1 MKKLKWAVLTAAL
14 VGMVTVPASA
24 SKLTINGSLTNYWTY
39 EDSNLEPNSLLTN
52 AKLNV
57 KLGFTE
63 GDITLKLN
71 VPFKLD
77 SFGTE
82 ESLIS
87 VFDDGWYLDLNTS
100 LLNLSF
106 SDAKDDLHKF
116 EPVNDPMGLGNNL
129 FDHVVFKL
137 NGENNDSVLVK
148 GSSVSDINFINSELF
163 RYTSIDSEF
172 PNYMRLTVDPDILG
186 KVYGSAGSFNYVG
199 YYAKSD
205 VNYRI
210 PEYLLDMTNPYGV
223 GEIEKEIINGENGEK
238 ALDKKLIDDI
248 HTFILRGT
256 MGIGDNVKIGAT
268 ATYLHYGDN
277 IMEIGNGDANIMLPP
292 DKQSQN
298 LNFGLDVTGNIPVIG
313 GNFAIAGAATAQVD
327 GADKFEYV
335 KDGHAF
341 SVELSDIPVGIF
353 KFGANFAG
361 SQKNAFSPLA
371 DRDSIMHTQNA
382 MKLGAEV
389 GTVIDIQGVK
399 LNLDFTDTVSGV
411 FFKEFN
417 ENVAKLTAS
426 VKPSNKYSLS
436 AAIKNEYSWKEEAD
450 PLTSIE
456 FAAKGKVNDNL
467 QLNGDVE
474 FGFGNNGNIIANA
487 YAIYDSELPASQ
499 HVQSSN
505 VKVAG
510 LLGYNGYNE
519 TLLEMPVA
527 NTIFYKVFAGFDT
540 QITDKV
546 SAKTGVYL
554 GKGVLNSA
562 GMKMV
567 GSVTAEYEITPA
579 MVLSGT
585 YTYRNWGEFSKPQ
598 TEEEEKLYN
607 SYSNHFANI
616 ALAVKASENT
626 SIKLSW
632 GNNGLAKSSTL
643 KYDNVMPWSYLEINP
658 KAEYRTMKTDALRL
672 DSAIEF

>member
-1 MKKLKWAVLTAAL
+1 M
-14 VGMVTVPASA
+14 
-24 SKLTINGSLTNYWTY
+24 
-39 EDSNLEPNSLLTN
+39 
-52 AKLNV
+52 
-57 KLGFTE
+57 
-63 GDITLKLN
+63 
-71 VPFKLD
+71 
-77 SFGTE
+77 
-82 ESLIS
+82 
-87 VFDDGWYLDLNTS
+87 
-100 LLNLSF
+100 
-106 SDAKDDLHKF
+106 
-116 EPVNDPMGLGNNL
+116 
-129 FDHVVFKL
+129 
-137 NGENNDSVLVK
+137 
-148 GSSVSDINFINSELF
+148 
-163 RYTSIDSEF
+163 
-172 PNYMRLTVDPDILG
+172 
-186 KVYGSAGSFNYVG
+186 
-199 YYAKSD
+199 
-205 VNYRI
+205 
-210 PEYLLDMTNPYGV
+210 
-223 GEIEKEIINGENGEK
+223 
-238 ALDKKLIDDI
+238 DDI

-256 MGIGDNVKIGAT
+256 VGIGNSVKIGAT

-277 IMEIGNGDANIMLPP
+277 QLPIIDGMEEIGKLDLNY
-292 DKQSQN
+292 QN
-298 LNFGLDVTGNIPVIG
+298 LNFGLDVTGDIPVIG

-327 GADKFEYV
+327 PDDKFEYV

-341 SVELSDIPVGIF
+341 SVELSDIRVGMF

-371 DRDSIMHTQNA
+371 DRDSIMHTQNV

-399 LNLDFTDTVSGV
+399 LNLDFTDTISGV

-417 ENVAKLTAS
+417 NNVAKLTAS
-426 VKPSNKYSLS
+426 VNPSNKYSLS
-436 AAIKNEYSWKEEAD
+436 TALKNDYSWDNDENSEND
-450 PLTSIE
+450 PKPYTSIE
-456 FAAKGKVNDNL
+456 FAAKGNINDNL

-474 FGFGNNGNIIANA
+474 FGFGNNGNVIANA

-519 TLLEMPVA
+519 TLKVPVA

-554 GKGVLNSA
+554 GKGVLNLND
-562 GMKMV
+562 MKMV

-585 YTYRNWGEFSKPQ
+585 YTYRNWGEINSEVA
-598 TEEEEKLYN
+598 EE
-607 SYSNHFANI
+607 YSNHFANI

-632 GNNGLAKSSTL
+632 GNNGLAKPSTL

-658 KAEYRTMKTDALRL
+658 KAEYRTMKADALRL
-672 DSAIEF
+672 DLAIEF

>member
-1 MKKLKWAVLTAAL
+1 MRKFKWAVLTAAL

-24 SKLTINGSLTNYWTY
+24 AKITINGSLTNYWTY
-39 EDSNLEPNSLLTN
+39 EDSDLEPNDLLKN
-52 AKLNV
+52 VKLNV
-57 KLGFTE
+57 KLGVTE

-71 VPFKLD
+71 VPFNLAGLGEDKVMKA
-77 SFGTE
+77 
-82 ESLIS
+82 I
-87 VFDDGWYLDLNTS
+87 FDDEWYLDLNTS
-100 LLNLSF
+100 MLNLSF

-137 NGENNDSVLVK
+137 NGENADSLLI
-148 GSSVSDINFINSELF
+148 SSASVSDINFISSEDMH
-163 RYTSIDSEF
+163 YDSTESEF
-172 PNYMRLTVDPDILG
+172 PNYTELTVDPDILG
-186 KVYGSAGSFNYVG
+186 KIYGSLGSFDYVG

-205 VNYRI
+205 VNRRI
-210 PEYLLDMTNPYGV
+210 KDFDNPYGS
-223 GEIEKEIINGENGEK
+223 GEILKNE
-238 ALDKKLIDDI
+238 LDDI

-256 MGIGDNVKIGAT
+256 VGIGNSVKIGAT

-277 IMEIGNGDANIMLPP
+277 QLPIIDGMEEIGKLDLNY
-292 DKQSQN
+292 QN
-298 LNFGLDVTGNIPVIG
+298 LNFGLDVTGDIPVIG

-327 GADKFEYV
+327 PDDKFEYV

-341 SVELSDIPVGIF
+341 SVELSDIRVGMF

-371 DRDSIMHTQNA
+371 DRDSIMHTQNV

-399 LNLDFTDTVSGV
+399 LNLDFTDTISGV

-417 ENVAKLTAS
+417 NNVAKLTAS
-426 VKPSNKYSLS
+426 VNPSNKYSLS
-436 AAIKNEYSWKEEAD
+436 TALKNDYSWDNDENSEND
-450 PLTSIE
+450 PKPYTSIE
-456 FAAKGKVNDNL
+456 FAAKGNINDNL

-474 FGFGNNGNIIANA
+474 FGFGNNGNVIANA

-519 TLLEMPVA
+519 TLKVPVA

-554 GKGVLNSA
+554 GKGVLNLND
-562 GMKMV
+562 MKMV

-585 YTYRNWGEFSKPQ
+585 YTYRNWGEINSEVA
-598 TEEEEKLYN
+598 EE
-607 SYSNHFANI
+607 YSNHFANI

-626 SIKLSW
+626 SITLSW
-632 GNNGLAKSSTL
+632 GNNGLAKPSTL

-658 KAEYRTMKTDALRL
+658 KAEYRTMKADALRL
-672 DSAIEF
+672 DLAIEF

>member
-1 MKKLKWAVLTAAL
+1 MRKFKWAVLTAAL

-24 SKLTINGSLTNYWTY
+24 AKITINGSLTNYWTY
-39 EDSNLEPNSLLTN
+39 EDSDLEPNDLLKN
-52 AKLNV
+52 VKLNV
-57 KLGFTE
+57 KLGVTE

-71 VPFKLD
+71 VPFNLAGLGEDKVMKA
-77 SFGTE
+77 
-82 ESLIS
+82 I
-87 VFDDGWYLDLNTS
+87 FDDEWYLDLNTS
-100 LLNLSF
+100 MLNLSF

-137 NGENNDSVLVK
+137 NGENADSLLI
-148 GSSVSDINFINSELF
+148 SSASVSDINFISSEDMH
-163 RYTSIDSEF
+163 YDSTESEF
-172 PNYMRLTVDPDILG
+172 PNYTELTVDPDILG
-186 KVYGSAGSFNYVG
+186 KIYGSLGSFDYVG

-205 VNYRI
+205 VNRRI
-210 PEYLLDMTNPYGV
+210 KDFDNPYGS
-223 GEIEKEIINGENGEK
+223 GEILKNE
-238 ALDKKLIDDI
+238 LDDI

-256 MGIGDNVKIGAT
+256 VGIGNSVKIGGT
-268 ATYLHYGDN
+268 ATYIHYGDN
-277 IMEIGNGDANIMLPP
+277 IIAESPESVTVLPY
-292 DKQSQN
+292 QVMN
-298 LNFGLDVTGNIPVIG
+298 VGLDITGDIPVIG

-327 GADKFEYV
+327 PDDKFEYV

-341 SVELSDIPVGIF
+341 SVELSDIPLGMF
-353 KFGANFAG
+353 KLGANFSG

-371 DRDSIMHTQNA
+371 DRDSIMHTSNA

-399 LNLDFTDTVSGV
+399 LNLDFTDTVSGD

-417 ENVAKLTAS
+417 KNVAKLTAS
-426 VKPSNKYSLS
+426 VNPSNKYSLS
-436 AAIKNEYSWKEEAD
+436 AALKNEYKWNNDNTSEENPSD
-450 PLTSIE
+450 TSIA
-456 FAAKGKVNDNL
+456 FAAKGKVNDDL

-519 TLLEMPVA
+519 VEGEAEEEA
-527 NTIFYKVFAGFDT
+527 NVMFYKIFAGFDT

-554 GKGVLNSA
+554 GKGVLNLND
-562 GMKMV
+562 MKMV

-585 YTYRNWGEFSKPQ
+585 YTYRNWGELDE
-598 TEEEEKLYN
+598 TEK
-607 SYSNHFANI
+607 YSNHFANI

-632 GNNGLAKSSTL
+632 GNNGLAKPSTL

-658 KAEYRTMKTDALRL
+658 TEEYRTMKADTLRL
-672 DSAIEF
+672 DLAIEF

>member
-1 MKKLKWAVLTAAL
+1 MRKFKWAVLTAAL
-14 VGMVTVPASA
+14 VGMVTVPTSA
-24 SKLTINGSLTNYWTY
+24 AKLTVNGNLTNYWTY

-63 GDITLKLN
+63 GDIALKLN

-77 SFGTE
+77 NFSTE

-116 EPVNDPMGLGNNL
+116 EPVNDAMGLGNNL
-129 FDHVVFKL
+129 FDRVVFKL
-137 NGENNDSVLVK
+137 NEENSDSMLFEDV
-148 GSSVSDINFINSELF
+148 SVSDTNFVYSEALHYNSME
-163 RYTSIDSEF
+163 TEF
-172 PNYMRLTVDPDILG
+172 PNHMRLTVDPEILG
-186 KVYGSAGSFNYVG
+186 KVHGSVGSFDYLG

-205 VNYRI
+205 VYYRV
-210 PEYLLDMTNPYGV
+210 PEYLFDMTNPYGV
-223 GEIEKEIINGENGEK
+223 GEIEKELVN
-238 ALDKKLIDDI
+238 DI

-256 MGIGDNVKIGAT
+256 VGIGNSVKIGGT
-268 ATYLHYGDN
+268 ATYIHYGDN
-277 IMEIGNGDANIMLPP
+277 IIAESPESVTVLPY
-292 DKQSQN
+292 QVMN
-298 LNFGLDVTGNIPVIG
+298 VGLDITGDIPVIG

-327 GADKFEYV
+327 PDDKFEYV

-341 SVELSDIPVGIF
+341 SVELSDIPLGMF
-353 KFGANFAG
+353 KLGANFSG

-371 DRDSIMHTQNA
+371 DRDSIMHTSNA

-399 LNLDFTDTVSGV
+399 LNLDFTDTVSGD

-417 ENVAKLTAS
+417 KNVAKLTAS
-426 VKPSNKYSLS
+426 VNPSNKYSLS
-436 AAIKNEYSWKEEAD
+436 AALKNEYKWNNDNTSEENPSD
-450 PLTSIE
+450 TSIA
-456 FAAKGKVNDNL
+456 FAAKGKVNDDL

-519 TLLEMPVA
+519 VEGEAEEEA
-527 NTIFYKVFAGFDT
+527 NVMFYKIFAGFDT

-554 GKGVLNSA
+554 GKGVLNLND
-562 GMKMV
+562 MKMV

-585 YTYRNWGEFSKPQ
+585 YTYRNWGELDE
-598 TEEEEKLYN
+598 TEK
-607 SYSNHFANI
+607 YSNHFANI

-632 GNNGLAKSSTL
+632 GNNGLAKPSTL

-658 KAEYRTMKTDALRL
+658 TEEYRTMKADTLRL
-672 DSAIEF
+672 DLAIEF